1 MHVFLKQLSNV
12 LVMAV
17 PGVLVATA
25 LTSLFP
31 QYIMYGPDGACLASQ
46 CDKQTVPWSI
56 EMSLLMGAILS
67 ATDPVAVVG
76 LLKELGASERLS
88 LLIEG
93 ESLLNDGTAVVL
105 FTIFF
110 NNMLTNSDPT
120 IANEDPLTHEKIAYD
135 AYEGVGQFFKMSFFG
150 ILIGLAFGWI
160 AINFLHVI
168 LNDALSEVAITL
180 VVAYGSFAIA
190 ESAFHVSGVLA
201 VVAAG
206 MYMALYRS
214 EVSASVADFMH
225 ETWELLSY
233 LLNTTLFAVTGVLI
247 AKTPDINGSDAFT
260 EVGLC
265 ILLWFYL
272 MLVRGI
278 CIVIFSPCLKRW
290 GYGMTTN
297 ELIVVWWGGLR
308 GAVGLALA
316 MIVSI
321 TCDTSNDASLRL
333 AGQRILFQTGGIA
346 FLTLTINGTTTESLI
361 KYLGMNKISE
371 ASKRMKIR
379 ATVRLHR
386 DLKQRADVLHLP
398 HFKPYFKQLNG
409 KEWTK
414 VWYRMPVHSQAVYLL
429 RTENRSRVITRYDK
443 KDVPS
448 MYRRRWK
455 SYQAI

>member
-1 MHVFLKQLSNV
+1 M
-12 LVMAV
+12 
-17 PGVLVATA
+17 LVATA

-31 QYIMYGPDGACLASQ
+31 QYIMYGPNGACLASQ

-76 LLKELGASERLS
+76 LLLGASERLS

-93 ESLLNDGTAVVL
+93 ESLFGTAVVL

-135 AYEGVGQFFKMSFFG
+135 AYEGVGQFFKMSFWNPHR
-150 ILIGLAFGWI
+150 LVFGWI
-160 AINFLHVI
+160 AIHFIHV
-168 LNDALSEVAITL
+168 LQNDALSEVAITL
-180 VVAYGSFAIA
+180 VVAYGSFVIA

-206 MYMALYRS
+206 MYMALLS

-247 AKTPDINGSDAFT
+247 AKTPDINGSDFFT

-272 MLVRGI
+272 N
-278 CIVIFSPCLKRW
+278 CIFSA
-290 GYGMTTN
+290 MF
-297 ELIVVWWGGLR
+297 EAMGLWH
-308 GAVGLALA
+308 
-316 MIVSI
+316 
-321 TCDTSNDASLRL
+321 D
-333 AGQRILFQTGGIA
+333 
-346 FLTLTINGTTTESLI
+346 
-361 KYLGMNKISE
+361 
-371 ASKRMKIR
+371 
-379 ATVRLHR
+379 
-386 DLKQRADVLHLP
+386 
-398 HFKPYFKQLNG
+398 
-409 KEWTK
+409 
-414 VWYRMPVHSQAVYLL
+414 
-429 RTENRSRVITRYDK
+429 DK
-443 KDVPS
+443 
-448 MYRRRWK
+448 
-455 SYQAI
+455 